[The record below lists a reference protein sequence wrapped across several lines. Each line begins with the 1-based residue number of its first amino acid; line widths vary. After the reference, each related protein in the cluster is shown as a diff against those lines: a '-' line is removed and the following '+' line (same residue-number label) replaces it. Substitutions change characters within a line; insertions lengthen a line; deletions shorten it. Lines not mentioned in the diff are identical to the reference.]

1 MNLPKLKR
9 WFLGRPIATAQARHE
24 RLGKVTGLA
33 VFASD
38 NLSSVAYATEE
49 ILRVLLLAGAGALT
63 LSVPIGLLIGLVIG
77 IVILSYRQNIAEYPQ
92 GASDY
97 LVAKDNLG
105 VFPGLTAVGLLYL
118 IALWAIVTGA
128 LEIVAAIQL
137 RREIEGEFWLG
148 LAGLASIVFGV
159 LLIMRPGLGAL
170 AVMWMIGTYAIALGI
185 LLIAHG
191 LHVRSLALQQA

>member
-1 MNLPKLKR
+1 MLLH
-9 WFLGRPIATAQARHE
+9 IAARNWWSIVL
-24 RLGKVTGLA
+24 RGVCAILFGLLAWVWPGVT
-33 VFASD
+33 
-38 NLSSVAYATEE
+38 LSV
-49 ILRVLLLAGAGALT
+49 LVLLWAGYTLADGVLALAGAFSRTSTAPWWAL
-63 LSVPIGLLIGLVIG
+63 LIIGLVSLFAAAFAIF
-77 IVILSYRQNIAEYPQ
+77 
-92 GASDY
+92 
-97 LVAKDNLG
+97 
-105 VFPGLTAVGLLYL
+105 FPGLTAVGLLYL
-118 IALWAIVTGA
+118 IGFWAIVTGA

-148 LAGLASIVFGV
+148 FAGLASILFGV